1 MRQRHMRG
9 SMTVRTVVGRVFVCL
24 GLLGA
29 TLSPGPASAQSGAD
43 PAMRVLTD
51 LGIGELPAV
60 VATSRPVARHID
72 SLARER
78 CDREAILAFAESL
91 KQAGYRREG
100 ARALVR
106 FSEICGGHT
115 DALRRAANILM
126 DLSDWSGAAEV
137 ASRIVED
144 QPHADNGYYLRALAN
159 DKAGKLNE
167 AIDDY
172 LTAIALFANKE
183 RISSAGYFAAS
194 RAYEK
199 LGQYCD
205 AIVPIEAWV
214 ALNPLR
220 NDNSRT
226 QAVIGSLRGKGQCA
240 EKAFATDETIPITRS
255 GQVVTVVATV
265 NGTKGTFII
274 DTGATFVSFRKSFAE
289 RAKVA
294 VDATS
299 RVRLH
304 TANGIVEARRGKAAL
319 IELKRVQATE
329 VPVVVQSDTVG
340 SYGAGVDGLLGM
352 SFLARF
358 DVTIDRKSVRIR
370 SRGGVKL

>member
-1 MRQRHMRG
+1 MRG
-9 SMTVRTVVGRVFVCL
+9 SVTVRAVIGRVFVFL

-29 TLSPGPASAQSGAD
+29 TLLSGPASAQSGPD
-43 PAMRVLTD
+43 PVMQVLND
-51 LGIGELPAV
+51 LGIGELPV
-60 VATSRPVARHID
+60 VVSTSRPVARHIET
-72 SLARER
+72 LARER
-78 CDREAILAFAESL
+78 CDREAVVAFAESL

-106 FSEICGGHT
+106 FSENCGGYT

-126 DLSDWSGAAEV
+126 DLSDWGGAAAV
-137 ASRIVED
+137 ASKIVAE
-144 QPHADNGYYLRALAN
+144 QPHSDNGYYLRAVAN

-172 LTAIALFANKE
+172 LTAIALFADKE
-183 RISSAGYFAAS
+183 RISSVGYFAAS

-199 LGQYCD
+199 LGQFCD
-205 AIVPIEAWV
+205 AIVPLEAWV

-226 QAVIGSLRGKGQCA
+226 QAVIGTLRSKGQCA

-255 GQVVTVVATV
+255 GQVVTVAATV
-265 NGTKGTFII
+265 NGTKGIFII
-274 DTGATFVSFRKSFAE
+274 DTGATFVSLRQSFAE

-299 RVRLH
+299 KVRLH
-304 TANGIVEARRGKAAL
+304 TANGIVEASRGKAAL

-329 VPVVVQSDTVG
+329 VPVVVQSDKTG
-340 SYGAGVDGLLGM
+340 SYGARVDGLLGM

-358 DVTIDRKSVRIR
+358 DVTIDRRSVRIR